1 MLSKQR
7 QAGFGVNP
15 ISMGEICAY
24 LDLAGIRET
33 SQRVVFLELVV
44 SLDEIAR
51 QWHVEHTGRDT
62 KSQG

>member
-15 ISMGEICAY
+15 ISVADVRAY
-24 LDLAGIRET
+24 LDLAGIREV

-44 SLDEIAR
+44 ALDEIAR
-51 QWHVEHTGRDT
+51 QWHVEHSGRDA
-62 KSQG
+62 KPKD